1 MTHPGPTA
9 LPLPTVSR
17 PAAGEASATARF
29 APREQLPAEHPHL
42 SYAASRV
49 PPLPNRLHDG
59 VDWAYAGSAS
69 TEAGYRHTF
78 RHPHHPLTGR
88 PEVRTVETTN
98 AEIAAQPKRESQGGA
113 S

>member
-1 MTHPGPTA
+1 VVPHSTGA
-9 LPLPTVSR
+9 SS
-17 PAAGEASATARF
+17 PAARSA
-29 APREQLPAEHPHL
+29 PPEQLPADHTHL
-42 SYAASRV
+42 TYAASRV

-59 VDWAYAGSAS
+59 VDWTYRGSVS

-98 AEIAAQPKRESQGGA
+98 TEIATQSKREPQGGA